1 MGRIRSGEGDV
12 YVVRAVDTLVNRQQ
26 SNSQQFA
33 IAFHAFDIDSTL
45 RLGIEMDGKALVNS
59 GALYHPQIM
68 GKKLTVK
75 SVTVAKDVVRHFLF
89 SAMTVTG
96 EQLFCSSFINV
107 TYFLQMMKIWHLL
120 MGYPRTL
127 GL

>member
-1 MGRIRSGEGDV
+1 
-12 YVVRAVDTLVNRQQ
+12 
-26 SNSQQFA
+26 
-33 IAFHAFDIDSTL
+33 
-45 RLGIEMDGKALVNS
+45 MDGKALVNS